1 MIFCCIK
8 EAVALPIRAMT
19 SASVP
24 PCLAIVL
31 PRQTNVSTFF
41 SGFPNQRFCF
51 WDAGVDF
58 EDLGLFLMYLKANL
72 CRGGS

>member
-8 EAVALPIRAMT
+8 EAVASPIRAMT

-31 PRQTNVSTFF
+31 PR
-41 SGFPNQRFCF
+41 
-51 WDAGVDF
+51 
-58 EDLGLFLMYLKANL
+58 
-72 CRGGS
+72 